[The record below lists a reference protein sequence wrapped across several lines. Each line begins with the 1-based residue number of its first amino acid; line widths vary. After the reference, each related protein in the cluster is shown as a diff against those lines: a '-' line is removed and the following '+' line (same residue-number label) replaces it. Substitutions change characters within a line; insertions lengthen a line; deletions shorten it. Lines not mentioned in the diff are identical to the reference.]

1 MRYGQF
7 SENGNDALEKTIAI
21 IDKTF
26 SPERKAVSDA
36 VLQVAREVEMGK
48 GDVVELAAQIKEL
61 TQNEIAAKQAD
72 PDISISVDQNIR
84 VLKASFDKLMDQHT
98 NEGEEPVV
106 IKSKKSIAS
115 LRNSQMLRPISIPKL
130 TKAQEDLV
138 EQISALTEKNV
149 PTNPSKWS
157 YYKSQAKKKFEVY
170 PSAYA
175 NAWAAK
181 KYKAAGGGWRKE
193 S

>member
-1 MRYGQF
+1 MRYDHF

-26 SPERKAVSDA
+26 SPERRAISDA

-61 TQNEIAAKQAD
+61 TKNELAAKQAD

-84 VLKASFDKLMDQHT
+84 VLKASFDKLMDQNT
-98 NEGEEPVV
+98 NEGEEEPLV
-106 IKSKKSIAS
+106 IKSKKSIAR
-115 LRNSQMLRPISIPKL
+115 LRNDQALRPIQVPKL
-130 TKAQEDLV
+130 TKEQEELV
-138 EQISALTEKNV
+138 EQISTLVEKNV

-181 KYKAAGGGWRKE
+181 KYKAAGGGWRKG
-193 S
+193 

>member
-26 SPERKAVSDA
+26 SPERKAVSAA

-61 TQNEIAAKQAD
+61 TKNEIAAKQAD

-84 VLKASFDKLMDQHT
+84 VLKASFDKLMDQNT

-106 IKSKKSIAS
+106 IKSKKSLAS
-115 LRNSQMLRPISIPKL
+115 LRNNQALRPISVPKL

-138 EQISALTEKNV
+138 EQISTLVEKNV

-181 KYKAAGGGWRKE
+181 KYKAAGGGWRKG
-193 S
+193 

>member
-26 SPERKAVSDA
+26 SPERKAVSAA

-106 IKSKKSIAS
+106 IKSKKSLAS
-115 LRNSQMLRPISIPKL
+115 LRNNQALRPISIPKL
-130 TKAQEDLV
+130 TKTQEDLV
-138 EQISALTEKNV
+138 EQISTLVEKNV

-157 YYKSQAKKKFEVY
+157 YYKSQAKK
-170 PSAYA
+170 
-175 NAWAAK
+175 
-181 KYKAAGGGWRKE
+181 
-193 S
+193 